1 MNGQRNGYTDTMRYC
16 SAIKKDEIMPFSVT
30 KKKIKVIML
39 SEVEKAGKDQDYMIS
54 FLRWNLKMD

>member
-1 MNGQRNGYTDTMRYC
+1 MGKEMGYTDTMRYC

-39 SEVEKAGKDQDYMIS
+39 SEVERQEKTRII
-54 FLRWNLKMD
+54 